1 MVSSSGANDTARA
14 SPGMQRENVFPPSMA
29 QRKAM
34 GYPQREAATA
44 LAVSPTVASIFGW
57 HLWISV
63 KIAESSSIPLSPS
76 IRSSTNRG
84 AISRICR
91 AILLGR
97 PTRPP
102 KSTSQRTCVGKKNS
116 KNPPRSEIALLYPEP
131 VTVRGI
137 AGTFRVGASSGGR
150 RTFSLRCFPK
160 RPLRSFRPVENHP
173 ALFLEATEKFPHVPL
188 RLFGIG
194 FEKGGDIPR
203 DLFRRVDPVDPGPDL
218 GAHEV
223 QLVDGTLNH
232 ERQYAQVLVLLSFSR
247 PLPGQ
252 LPHPLFLPPD
262 DFGVALRTHV
272 SSHLRHA
279 DPARV
284 GHPAPRLARH
294 PDVSHLAA
302 PQAEDGLRRN
312 NVRGHDV

>member
-1 MVSSSGANDTARA
+1 MG
-14 SPGMQRENVFPPSMA
+14 PP
-29 QRKAM
+29 Q
-34 GYPQREAATA
+34 GEAATA
-44 LAVSPTVASIFGW
+44 LAVSPTVASIFGL

-116 KNPPRSEIALLYPEP
+116 KPSPRSEIASLYPEP

-137 AGTFRVGASSGGR
+137 ADTFRAGAGSG
-150 RTFSLRCFPK
+150 CFPK
-160 RPLRSFRPVENHP
+160 RPLRSLRRVENPP
-173 ALFLEATEKFPHVPL
+173 ALFLEAPEKFPHFLL
-188 RLFGIG
+188 RFLRIG
-194 FEKGGDIPR
+194 FPKRGDIPR
-203 DLFRRVDPVDPGPDL
+203 DLFRGVDPVDPGPDL

-223 QLVDGTLNH
+223 QLVDCTLDH
-232 ERQYAQVLVLLSFSR
+232 ERQYAQVLVLLPFAR

-252 LPHPLFLPPD
+252 LPHPLFQPPD
-262 DFGVALRTHV
+262 DIGVALRTHV
-272 SSHLRHA
+272 SSRLRHA
-279 DPARV
+279 DPARG
-284 GHPAPRLARH
+284 GHPDPRLARP
-294 PDVSHLAA
+294 PDVRHLAA
-302 PQAEDGLRRN
+302 SQAEEGLRRN
-312 NVRGHDV
+312 NVRGHDVGGGGGRASV